1 MPHSATR
8 HSLASSS
15 TQVASEFSHPSPDHV
30 PKPEPRNTSGLWCSS
45 WRHKPLPTLPEE
57 GQQDEVYSVEIV
69 NYLNRDD
76 DNDRRVTI
84 TCSDPERRV
93 EWIEKHAMAEGERAL
108 IEGLMGGFQS
118 LRPSASK
125 TLLATSAESKQGA
138 SSHHYSDPA
147 SPPSRSQSQ
156 SQDVTSLLDEVGS
169 TGMVNT
175 SVHTFNAA
183 DRLP

>member
-1 MPHSATR
+1 M
-8 HSLASSS
+8 ASSS

-45 WRHKPLPTLPEE
+45 SRHKPLPTLPEE

-69 NYLNRDD
+69 NYLSRDD
-76 DNDRRVTI
+76 DARRVTI
-84 TCSDPERRV
+84 TCLDPERRV

-108 IEGLMGGFQS
+108 IEGLMGGLQS
-118 LRPSASK
+118 LCPSASK
-125 TLLATSAESKQGA
+125 SLLATSAECKEGA

-147 SPPSRSQSQ
+147 SPPSRPLSQA
-156 SQDVTSLLDEVGS
+156 QDVTSLLDEVGS
-169 TGMVNT
+169 TGIVNT

-183 DRLP
+183 DRLL